1 MSPRGVAVLAALAL
15 AGCAGAPRAPEVGAR
30 PDPGVLSQWSAS
42 GRMAIAAN
50 GEGGSGSFAWTQDG
64 GTTRLDLR
72 GPLGAGAV
80 RLVVT
85 AESLS
90 LSDGDGRVLDAEVA
104 RTDLQARLGADL
116 PWSHLRYWMLGLP
129 APDEPATVQDA
140 SATPWRIIEQAGWR
154 LTYDSFADVH
164 GLSLPQRFSA
174 ERPSVRVRVIVDRWA
189 PGGVSPEA
197 AAGAP

>member
-1 MSPRGVAVLAALAL
+1 MLAALAL

-30 PDPGVLSQWSAS
+30 PDPGVLGQWSAS

-50 GEGGSGSFAWTQDG
+50 GEGGNGSFAWAQDG
-64 GTTRLDLR
+64 GTTRLELR

-80 RLVVT
+80 RLIVT

-90 LSDGDGRVLDAEVA
+90 LSDGDGHVLDAEAA
-104 RTDLQARLGADL
+104 RADLQARLGADL
-116 PWSHLRYWMLGLP
+116 PWNHLRYWMLGLP
-129 APDEPATVQDA
+129 APGEPASVLDA
-140 SATPWRIIEQAGWR
+140 SASPWRVIEQSGWR
-154 LTYDSFADVH
+154 LTYDSFADVG

-189 PGGVSPEA
+189 PGGASPQA
-197 AAGAP
+197 TGGAP